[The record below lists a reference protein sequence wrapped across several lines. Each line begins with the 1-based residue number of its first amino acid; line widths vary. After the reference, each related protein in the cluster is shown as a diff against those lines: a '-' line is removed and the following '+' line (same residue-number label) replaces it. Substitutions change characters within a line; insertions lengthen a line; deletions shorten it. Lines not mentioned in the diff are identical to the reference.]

1 MITLFKK
8 SIFFYFFGL
17 MIIKSKK
24 WCRIFFEISKIF
36 LLEFLVIITET
47 IELPINEPIPVEV
60 PVLNTDLAIQANQVF
75 RIDDTITY
83 DIVVPLK
90 QRKPIQ
96 FFKYGKLSKG
106 KL

>member
-1 MITLFKK
+1 MVDNYVQKEYLFWTNDYRK
-8 SIFFYFFGL
+8 IDEL
-17 MIIKSKK
+17 
-24 WCRIFFEISKIF
+24 FFEISLLF

-47 IELPINEPIPVEV
+47 IEQPINEPIPVEV
-60 PVLNTDLAIQANQVF
+60 PYLNIDTAIQENQVF
-75 RIDDTITY
+75 RVDDTITY